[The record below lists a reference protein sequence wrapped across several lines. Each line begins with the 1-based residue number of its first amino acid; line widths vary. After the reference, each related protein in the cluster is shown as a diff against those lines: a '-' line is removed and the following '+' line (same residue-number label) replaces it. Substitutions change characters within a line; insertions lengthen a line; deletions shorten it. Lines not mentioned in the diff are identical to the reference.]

1 MPVFVT
7 VIILLLILGLVG
19 FAAGVR
25 KLRIDRGTIE
35 HVSRELLI
43 RLEAME
49 DRMER
54 NERSLAGSLSGVREE
69 LRLSLQE
76 AREEMPHHRGRY
88 LDRSQRRGTNE
99 VADDDTVRKVV
110 KRLQQIGPHDRQCK
124 KQYGRPFAT
133 IRHIVSHANT
143 PESKI

>member
-1 MPVFVT
+1 MPAFVT

-25 KLRIDRGTIE
+25 KLRTDRGTIE

-54 NERSLAGSLSGVREE
+54 NERSLAGSRTKRALIRPGLAV
-69 LRLSLQE
+69 
-76 AREEMPHHRGRY
+76 AC
-88 LDRSQRRGTNE
+88 DR
-99 VADDDTVRKVV
+99 DRKSVV
-110 KRLQQIGPHDRQCK
+110 
-124 KQYGRPFAT
+124 
-133 IRHIVSHANT
+133 
-143 PESKI
+143 